1 MFVTAVIL
9 AAGMSTRFPGNKMVY
24 KVSIGGEPV
33 PLIRYLV
40 SKFLKSGV
48 VDDVVV
54 VVGHDK
60 EAVIDAIGDP
70 RVKFVFNPD
79 YQVGMS
85 SSVKVGVSS
94 VMKYSDI
101 VAIHPGDVIF
111 IRTQTIKLLID
122 YAKKLADTMLKFVV
136 IPKYGIKGG
145 HPLIIGRD
153 LLSDVLSI
161 SEETRGLKGFLRNAR
176 EYIRYV
182 ETDDVGVVADVDTPE
197 DLEKNKHLLTKDP
210 S

>member
-1 MFVTAVIL
+1 MFVAAVIL

-24 KVSIGGEPV
+24 RVSIGGEPV

-40 SKFLKSGV
+40 NKFLKSGA

-54 VVGHDK
+54 VIGHDK
-60 EAVIDAIGDP
+60 EAVIDAVGDP

-79 YQVGMS
+79 YRVGMS

-94 VMKYSDI
+94 VMRYSDI

-111 IRTQTIKLLID
+111 LRTQTIKLLIN
-122 YAKKLADTMLKFVV
+122 YAKKLADTTLKFVI
-136 IPKYGIKGG
+136 IPKYGTKGG
-145 HPLIIGRD
+145 HPLVIGRD
-153 LLSDVLSI
+153 LLGDVLSI

-197 DLEKNKHLLTKDP
+197 DLEKNKHLLTRD
-210 S
+210 SS